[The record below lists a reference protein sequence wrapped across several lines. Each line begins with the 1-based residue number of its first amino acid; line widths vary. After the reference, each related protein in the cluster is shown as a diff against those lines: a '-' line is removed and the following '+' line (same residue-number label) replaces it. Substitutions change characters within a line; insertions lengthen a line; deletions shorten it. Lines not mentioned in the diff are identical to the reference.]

1 LCHLL
6 RCPAVN
12 LVLFPDATDIEVDL
26 WDVVEYT
33 LSSSP
38 PPPPLAPWRS
48 SNPHSPP
55 PPPPPPPMRA
65 SLSAIADDEK
75 DDDAPREAAFRTR
88 ASSARR

>member
-6 RCPAVN
+6 RCPAVI
-12 LVLFPDATDIEVDL
+12 LVLFPDATDIEDDI

-55 PPPPPPPMRA
+55 PPPMRA
-65 SLSAIADDEK
+65 SLSAMADDEK